1 MNGQMIFFTLFAVI
15 AISGAVLMIALQ
27 KISHRIVSMVF
38 SFFAVAG
45 LYFLLGAEFIGIVQ
59 IMVYV
64 GAITILFVFGMM
76 MTEHRNIGFGPDP
89 HKWQRGLSFVGVL
102 TLLIIMLYG
111 IFNMDLP
118 NTPQPYIGTVESIG
132 IELYGHYF
140 IAFLGSAF
148 LLTAALIGA
157 VVIARKEAE

>member
-1 MNGQMIFFTLFAVI
+1 MILALI
-15 AISGAVLMIALQ
+15 AIVGAVLLIAL
-27 KISHRIVSMVF
+27 KRISHRIVSMAF

-64 GAITILFVFGMM
+64 GAITILFIFGMM

-89 HKWQRGLSFVGVL
+89 RKAQQVLSFVGV
-102 TLLIIMLYG
+102 TVLLGLMLYG
-111 IFNMDLP
+111 ILSADLP
-118 NTPQPYIGTVESIG
+118 GGVQPYEGSARLIGL
-132 IELYGHYF
+132 ELYGHFF

-148 LLTAALIGA
+148 LLTSALIGA
-157 VVIARKEAE
+157 VVIARKEAA